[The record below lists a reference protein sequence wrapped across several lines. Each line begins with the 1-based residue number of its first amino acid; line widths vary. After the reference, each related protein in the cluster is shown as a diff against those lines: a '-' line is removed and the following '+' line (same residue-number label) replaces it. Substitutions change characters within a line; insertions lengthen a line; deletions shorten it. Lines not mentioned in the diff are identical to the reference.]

1 MVRNQAQLYMPLF
14 QLTLGYPEEGTE
26 KSEDNLTVPI
36 MVPYLFYQKQPVKKV
51 CSLQLNKAF
60 IKT

>member
-1 MVRNQAQLYMPLF
+1 MPLF

-36 MVPYLFYQKQPVKKV
+36 MVPYLFYQKQIV
-51 CSLQLNKAF
+51 CTEEGLFTAAQQGI